1 MLAPAPASPET
12 AGMSKAAFD
21 RIEEHLKR
29 RYLDAGR
36 FPGTQLV
43 VFRRGNVV
51 HSAVQGLADL
61 ERKTPMKDD
70 TIFRIYSMTKPI
82 TSVAFM
88 MLVEQGLVALDEPV
102 HKYIPEWKN
111 LGVFQAGTS
120 PAFMTR
126 PPTRPMQIVDLLRH
140 TSGLTYGFQQR
151 SNVDAAYRDKQ
162 IGAVEK
168 AGTLDSMIANLA
180 NIPLEFSPGEAW
192 NYSVSTDVIG
202 YLVGK
207 ISGMPF
213 EQFLK
218 ERIFNPLGMTDTD
231 FHVPAD
237 KAHRLAACYNAT
249 AGGMMSFHSPNAKGS
264 LTLQDDPATSSFLS
278 PPDFISGGGG
288 LCSTAADYLT
298 FCRALLN
305 GGELGGVRLIGPKTL
320 ALMTSNHLPGNRDLP
335 EMSRSMFAE
344 ATYNGIGFGLGFSV
358 TMDPAKTLIAGSPG
372 EYAWGGAAT
381 TSFWIDPAEDLIAI
395 FMTQVLPSSAY
406 PIRRELRTMVYAA
419 ITDSN
424 L

>member
-1 MLAPAPASPET
+1 MLAPTPASPES

-21 RIEEHLKR
+21 RLEAHLKH
-29 RYLDAGR
+29 RYIDAGR
-36 FPGTQLV
+36 FPGTQLLV
-43 VFRRGNVV
+43 YRRGKIV
-51 HSAVQGLADL
+51 HNAVQGFADL
-61 ERKTPMKDD
+61 ERKAPLKDD

-88 MLVEQGLVALDEPV
+88 MLVEEGRVALDEPV

-111 LGVFQAGTS
+111 LGVFQAGTA
-120 PAFMTR
+120 PAFLTR
-126 PPTRPMQIVDLLRH
+126 PPARPMLIVDLLRH

-151 SNVDAAYRDKQ
+151 SNVDAAYREMK
-162 IGAVEK
+162 IGEVEK
-168 AGTLDSMIANLA
+168 SGTLQSMIDDLA
-180 NIPLEFSPGEAW
+180 KMPLEFSPGEAW

-202 YLVGK
+202 YLIGK
-207 ISGMPF
+207 ISGKPF
-213 EQFLK
+213 ETFLK
-218 ERIFNPLGMTDTD
+218 ERIFDPLGMNDTD
-231 FHVPAD
+231 FFVPAD
-237 KAHRLAACYNAT
+237 KAHRFAACYA
-249 AGGMMSFHSPNAKGS
+249 ADGKGGM
-264 LTLQDDPATSSFLS
+264 TLQDDPAKSSFLS
-278 PPDFISGGGG
+278 PPSFISGGGG

-320 ALMTSNHLPGNRDLP
+320 ALMTSNHLPGGRDLP
-335 EMSRSMFAE
+335 EMSRSMFSE

-358 TMDPAKTLIAGSPG
+358 TMNPAQTLIPGSPG

-381 TSFWIDPAEDLIAI
+381 TSFWIDPAEELIAI
-395 FMTQVLPSSAY
+395 FMTQVLPSSGY
-406 PIRRELRTMVYAA
+406 PVRRELRTMIYAA

>member
-1 MLAPAPASPET
+1 MLAPTPASPES
-12 AGMSKAAFD
+12 AGMSKPALD
-21 RIEEHLKR
+21 RLEDHLKR
-29 RYLDAGR
+29 NYVDAGR
-36 FPGTQLV
+36 FPGTQLLV
-43 VFRRGNVV
+43 YRRGKIV
-51 HSAVQGLADL
+51 HSTVQGFADL
-61 ERKTPMKDD
+61 ERKAPVKDD

-88 MLVEQGLVALDEPV
+88 MLVEQGRVAIDEPV

-111 LGVFQAGTS
+111 LGVFQAGTH
-120 PAFMTR
+120 PAFLTR
-126 PPTRPMQIVDLLRH
+126 PPSRPMLIVDLLRH

-151 SNVDAAYRDKQ
+151 SNVDAAYRENK
-162 IGAVEK
+162 IGEVIK
-168 AGTLDSMIANLA
+168 SGTLQTMIEDLA
-180 NIPLEFSPGEAW
+180 KIPLEFSPGEAW

-202 YLVGK
+202 YLVGL

-218 ERIFNPLGMTDTD
+218 ERIFNPLGMSDTD
-231 FHVPAD
+231 FFVPSD
-237 KAHRLAACYNAT
+237 KAHRFAACYSADPK
-249 AGGMMSFHSPNAKGS
+249 GGMTFHATDRKGT
-264 LTLQDDPATSSFLS
+264 LTLQDDPAKSSFLS
-278 PPDFISGGGG
+278 PPSLISGGGG

-305 GGELGGVRLIGPKTL
+305 GGELGGVRLLGPKTL
-320 ALMTSNHLPGNRDLP
+320 ALMTANHLPGGMDLP
-335 EMSRSMFAE
+335 GLSRSLFSE

-358 TMDPAKTLIAGSPG
+358 TMNPAQTLIAGSAG

-381 TSFWIDPAEDLIAI
+381 TSFFIDPAEELITI

-406 PIRRELRTMVYAA
+406 PLRRELRSMVYAA